1 MFASTCAA
9 VLLLAVMLATIGA
22 GPAGRARR
30 ARQLYNQQLYNLAID
45 SATTARRTPQLADA
59 ATLVVAR
66 SLLERF
72 RKEASG
78 RRPRR
83 RADRAPADS
92 PGRPLTVRSG
102 RAGHRAGRAP
112 VPGRSAGRGRGGVRA
127 GARPRR
133 SRRPTSRERVLDWW
147 ASAVDRQAHMRP
159 EAERAPLY
167 SRIVARMEDELR
179 RNAASAV
186 ASYWLV
192 AGARGSGDLDRAWDA
207 AFAAWAR
214 ASFTGDRRAQ
224 LRADLDQIVT
234 QAIIP
239 ERARL
244 LAPAGGAAQPDRRDA
259 RRVGRAQAGL
269 GTVDEFARAAIV
281 SATERRAPA
290 ALSASCSANTMFF
303 PFIAS
308 SACSVNRF
316 AMSYCACAS
325 TLSAR

>member
-1 MFASTCAA
+1 MRA
-9 VLLLAVMLATIGA
+9 VLLLAVMLASVGAA
-22 GPAGRARR
+22 GPQDELVR

-72 RKEASG
+72 RKEA
-78 RRPRR
+78 
-83 RADRAPADS
+83 APADLDAARTELQQIRPGGLS
-92 PGRPLTVRSG
+92 PSDQAELIIALGELLYLDDQPGAAAVEFE
-102 RAGHRAGRAP
+102 RALDRVEAA
-112 VPGRSAGRGRGGVRA
+112 SA
-127 GARPRR
+127 
-133 SRRPTSRERVLDWW
+133 SHERVLDWW

-192 AGARGSGDLDRAWDA
+192 AGARGNGDLERAWDA

-214 ASFTGDRRAQ
+214 ASFTGDRRLQ
-224 LRADLDQIVT
+224 LRTDLDQIVT

-244 LAPAGGAAQPDRRDA
+244 VSPAGGAAQLTAAMRAEWDA
-259 RRVGRAQAGL
+259 LKQVWG
-269 GTVDEFARAAIV
+269 
-281 SATERRAPA
+281 P
-290 ALSASCSANTMFF
+290 
-303 PFIAS
+303 
-308 SACSVNRF
+308 
-316 AMSYCACAS
+316 
-325 TLSAR
+325 